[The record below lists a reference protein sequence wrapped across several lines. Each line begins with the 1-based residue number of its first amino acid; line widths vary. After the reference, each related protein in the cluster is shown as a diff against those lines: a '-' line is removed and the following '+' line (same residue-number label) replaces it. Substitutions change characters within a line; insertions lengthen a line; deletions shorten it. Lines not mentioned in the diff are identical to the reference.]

1 MNVDFKKESIHVSE
15 MRAPQTLTLLVEG
28 DVIVPDVKPDM
39 KEVLLTEAGAVIT
52 GREHSDGKLLVT
64 GTSNVKILYMPEGA
78 QQPKCIETRFDFKDS
93 FELYEEENLSAAVSA
108 HTEHVEFSLIN
119 SRKLH
124 VKVVVSLTAKSYIGR
139 DISYLTDAAEGAPLM
154 VRKRLMSAYRTLADT
169 SREVL
174 ISESLELPGAKPDI
188 EEMVKLEVHARKDEC
203 KVMSGKIL
211 LKGAVA
217 VHALYL
223 GTDEEAGI
231 ERMEYELPFSEM
243 VDVEGLEDDC
253 LCHVRYRVKDVYYS
267 VKEDVNGDPRL
278 IALDVVLATEILAGK
293 TEEFEVVDDC
303 YSTEGVADISRERIR
318 LDELLGEGT
327 SYENIKE
334 IIPVSEA
341 MLPVNVVYTLTCKP
355 LIKELQIGGEQLT
368 VKGRLVTFVLYGS
381 GGGEQSMYSLVHESD
396 FEHVIPVDGL
406 TDTALCEC
414 NVSDSAVSF
423 SINAAGEIELRTM
436 LEFYMRAVRR
446 AEPELMTGCELR
458 EAEAEKPAGSLVI
471 YFAQAEDTLW
481 DVAKRYRIDR
491 EKIKLLNQIS
501 EERLSAGQKI
511 LIPAR

>member
-1 MNVDFKKESIHVSE
+1 MNVDFQRESIHVSE

-28 DVIVPDVKPDM
+28 DVIVPDVKPDI
-39 KEVLLTEAGAVIT
+39 KEVLLTEANAVIT
-52 GREHSDGKLLVT
+52 GREHGDGKLLVT
-64 GTSNVKILYMPEGA
+64 GASNVKILYMPEGA
-78 QQPKCIETRFDFKDS
+78 VQPKCIETRLDFKDS
-93 FELYEEENLSAAVSA
+93 FELYEEGTTVAVSA

-139 DISYLTDAAEGAPLM
+139 DISYLKDAEEGTGLK
-154 VRKRLMSAYRTLADT
+154 VRKRFMSAYRALADT
-169 SREVL
+169 SREIL
-174 ISESLELPGAKPDI
+174 ISEGLEIPGAKPDI
-188 EEMVKLEVHARKDEC
+188 EEMIKLEVHARKDEC

-223 GTDEEAGI
+223 GADEEAGV

-243 VDVEGLEDDC
+243 VDVDGLEDDC
-253 LCHVRYRVKDVYYS
+253 LCHVRYQVKDVYYS
-267 VKEDVNGDPRL
+267 VKEDVNGDLRL
-278 IALDVVLATEILAGK
+278 IALDVVLTTEILAGK
-293 TEEFEVVDDC
+293 TEEFEVIDDC
-303 YSTEGVADISRERIR
+303 YSTEGAVEITRERVH
-318 LDELLGEGT
+318 LDELLGEGV

-334 IIPVSEA
+334 IIPVTDA
-341 MLPVNVVYTLTCKP
+341 VLPVNVVYTLSCRP
-355 LIKELQIGGEQLT
+355 LVKELQIVGEQLT
-368 VKGRLVTFVLYGS
+368 VKGKLVTFVLYGS

-396 FEHVIPVDGL
+396 FEHIIPVDGL

-436 LEFYMRAVRR
+436 LEFYMRALRR
-446 AEPELMTGCELR
+446 TEPELMTGCELR
-458 EAEAEKPAGSLVI
+458 EEEAEKLAGSLVI
-471 YFAQAEDTLW
+471 YFARAEDTLW

-491 EKIKLLNQIS
+491 EKIKLLNQIT